1 MGRLSGVIVAVVWS
15 PFIMMPIA
23 WAAAGRAFNWGALG
37 GVLPAWRD
45 NAGLALSTVAWNS
58 MGWNSLGNLAGGV
71 KAPFRNLPL
80 GFSVA
85 ATAILLNYLLPL
97 LFTLAMHPAVK
108 DGVNEDGQP
117 AEWEEGYIAGEA
129 AG

>member
-1 MGRLSGVIVAVVWS
+1 
-15 PFIMMPIA
+15 MMPIA

-45 NAGLALSTVAWNS
+45 KAGLALSTVAWNS